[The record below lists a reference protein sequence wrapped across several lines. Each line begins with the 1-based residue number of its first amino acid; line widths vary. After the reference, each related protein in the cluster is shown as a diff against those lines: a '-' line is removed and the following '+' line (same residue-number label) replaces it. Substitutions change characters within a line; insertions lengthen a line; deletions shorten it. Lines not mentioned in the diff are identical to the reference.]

1 MFYLWLTIVIFLA
14 VIEAMTTSLTT
25 IWFVIS
31 GIVAIL
37 VSFITDNFMI
47 QFSIFCV
54 LGIILLATTRSF
66 LLKVVKTKDV
76 KTNIDRI
83 IGARGIVTE
92 DITNTSLGE
101 VKVDGKRW
109 TAFADTELKVNTP
122 VRIILIDGVKVK
134 VEKWED

>member
-66 LLKVVKTKDV
+66 LLKFVKTKDV
-76 KTNIDRI
+76 KTNVDRI

-92 DITNTSLGE
+92 DITNTS
-101 VKVDGKRW
+101 
-109 TAFADTELKVNTP
+109 
-122 VRIILIDGVKVK
+122 
-134 VEKWED
+134 